1 MKIILTS
8 CWFHT
13 LHTWFFRLH
22 SLRCIETRLSVWC
35 AVLAMHAYIQSERFI
50 FDCRLSNAACD
61 AAQLPPSG
69 LPDEPTP
76 VTSNGV
82 VYYED
87 GGDPIYLDGN
97 IYLCARTD
105 GDSQCFF
112 SGSVAQAGFY
122 NEALNA
128 NNIKVRMH
136 CCRLKLM
143 QCSCLMF
150 CCY

>member
-1 MKIILTS
+1 MHTYSQSGLILV
-8 CWFHT
+8 
-13 LHTWFFRLH
+13 R
-22 SLRCIETRLSVWC
+22 
-35 AVLAMHAYIQSERFI
+35 
-50 FDCRLSNAACD
+50 RLSNAACD

-105 GDSQCFF
+105 GDSQRFF

-128 NNIKVRMH
+128 TNIKVRVH
-136 CCRLKLM
+136 CSHLKLM

>member
-1 MKIILTS
+1 MKQGGIISDL
-8 CWFHT
+8 
-13 LHTWFFRLH
+13 
-22 SLRCIETRLSVWC
+22 
-35 AVLAMHAYIQSERFI
+35 
-50 FDCRLSNAACD
+50 RLSNAACD

-105 GDSQCFF
+105 GDSYRFF

-122 NEALNA
+122 DEALNA
-128 NNIKVRMH
+128 TDIQVRTHCWYFNLMH
-136 CCRLKLM
+136 QMQWLYHDLLILQLLELLTLTAVYPYCCLDMAGGQLALTW
-143 QCSCLMF
+143 QVVSLP
-150 CCY
+150 

>member
-1 MKIILTS
+1 VLFLPSM
-8 CWFHT
+8 HT
-13 LHTWFFRLH
+13 YT
-22 SLRCIETRLSVWC
+22 
-35 AVLAMHAYIQSERFI
+35 QSGLI
-50 FDCRLSNAACD
+50 SNAACD

-76 VTSNGV
+76 VTSDGV

-105 GDSQCFF
+105 GDSHRFF

-128 NNIKVRMH
+128 SDIKVRMH
-136 CCRLKLM
+136 CCRLNLM
-143 QCSCLMF
+143 QCWCLMF
-150 CCY
+150 CCYACSLCVSDT

>member
-1 MKIILTS
+1 MRTYM
-8 CWFHT
+8 
-13 LHTWFFRLH
+13 H
-22 SLRCIETRLSVWC
+22 SGLNSDL
-35 AVLAMHAYIQSERFI
+35 
-50 FDCRLSNAACD
+50 RLSNAACD

-69 LPDEPTP
+69 VPDEPTP
-76 VTSNGV
+76 VTSDGV

-105 GDSQCFF
+105 GDSHRFF

-128 NNIKVRMH
+128 TNIQVRRHCWCLNLMH
-136 CCRLKLM
+136 RMQWVYYDLLLLQLLELLTLKAVYDPYCCLELAGG
-143 QCSCLMF
+143 QLALTNTP
-150 CCY
+150 Y